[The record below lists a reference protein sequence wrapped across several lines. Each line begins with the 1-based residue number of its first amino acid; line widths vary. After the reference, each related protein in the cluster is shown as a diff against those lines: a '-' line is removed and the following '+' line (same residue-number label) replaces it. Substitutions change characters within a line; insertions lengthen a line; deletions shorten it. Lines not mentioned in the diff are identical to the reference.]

1 MAKLN
6 FDEIYNE
13 YSRLVYWAAY
23 RVVLHCETA
32 EDITQSVFVKV
43 LSNEGLLARLSPQ
56 QLKSWLYRTSTN
68 LAIDFVRKHKK
79 ESLNIEP
86 FDEVVQDEHSDPETV
101 SIEHDMCLHVKNAVD
116 SLDDIYRQVIIM
128 HYYSNLTVKE
138 ISSLTGIS
146 EGTLKSRL
154 VRARTLLAEKL
165 KDGV

>member
-1 MAKLN
+1 MAKLT

-43 LSNEGLLARLSPQ
+43 LSNEGLLAKLSTQ

-79 ESLNIEP
+79 ESLNTEP
-86 FDEVVQDEHSDPETV
+86 FDELIQDEQSDPETI
-101 SIEHDMCLHVKNAVD
+101 SIEHDVCLHVNEAVN
-116 SLDDIYRQVIIM
+116 SLDDIYRQVVIM

-138 ISSLTGIS
+138 ISLLMGIS

-154 VRARTLLAEKL
+154 VRARNLLAEKL
-165 KDGV
+165 KNEV

>member
-6 FDEIYNE
+6 FDEAYNE

-23 RVVLHCETA
+23 RVVSHCETA

-43 LSNEGLLARLSPQ
+43 LSNEGLLARLSAQ

-79 ESLNIEP
+79 ESLGTEP
-86 FDEVVQDEHSDPETV
+86 FDELIQDERSDPETI
-101 SIEHDMCLHVKNAVD
+101 SIEHDVCQRVKDAVD

-138 ISSLTGIS
+138 ISSLTGVS

-154 VRARTLLAEKL
+154 VRARLLLAEKL
-165 KDGV
+165 KNEV